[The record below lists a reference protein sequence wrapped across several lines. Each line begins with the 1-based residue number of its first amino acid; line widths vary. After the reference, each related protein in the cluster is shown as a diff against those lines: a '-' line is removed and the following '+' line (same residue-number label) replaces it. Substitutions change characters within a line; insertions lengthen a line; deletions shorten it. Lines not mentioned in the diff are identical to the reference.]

1 MRQCKS
7 FEPVII
13 AHLRAA
19 VVARRIY
26 FFRLWCSRAAS
37 FSFFFVLFFFVFSF
51 VSFFFL
57 FSFLLDLQHYAHD
70 DDSGRRRRTRK
81 WRRRKDDDT
90 CVCMSWQ
97 VVLLHNHLPQLSLGC
112 ASGAANERQIQ
123 AAAQ

>member
-1 MRQCKS
+1 
-7 FEPVII
+7 
-13 AHLRAA
+13 
-19 VVARRIY
+19 
-26 FFRLWCSRAAS
+26 
-37 FSFFFVLFFFVFSF
+37 VFSF

-57 FSFLLDLQHYAHD
+57 SSFLLDLQHNAHD

-97 VVLLHNHLPQLSLGC
+97 VGLLHNHLPQPQLSLGC
-112 ASGAANERQIQ
+112 ASGAANERHIQ